1 MVKEAI
7 EKTGVTGDP
16 AKLAEERKKIADY
29 CRNIKDF
36 KGVNNTWSIKDGV
49 PSNKKVFLFQ
59 IWGGKK
65 KLVKTLITKSL
76 LK

>member
-16 AKLAEERKKIADY
+16 AKLAKERKKIADY

-36 KGVNNTWSIKDGV
+36 KGINNTWSIKDGV
-49 PSNKKVFLFQ
+49 PSNKQVYLFQ
-59 IWGGKK
+59 IQGGQK
-65 KLVKTLITKSL
+65 KLVKALIMKSL